1 MPIRPCEIGVI
12 ASSAVRD
19 AENREAAKDAK
30 TDAKKGWK
38 ICAKA
43 AKGPRTQMNSGIR
56 FAGGNTKSN
65 RPGHKRKI

>member
-19 AENREAAKDAK
+19 AENREAAKGAK
-30 TDAKKGWK
+30 TYAKNGGK

-43 AKGPRTQMNSGIR
+43 AKG
-56 FAGGNTKSN
+56 
-65 RPGHKRKI
+65 